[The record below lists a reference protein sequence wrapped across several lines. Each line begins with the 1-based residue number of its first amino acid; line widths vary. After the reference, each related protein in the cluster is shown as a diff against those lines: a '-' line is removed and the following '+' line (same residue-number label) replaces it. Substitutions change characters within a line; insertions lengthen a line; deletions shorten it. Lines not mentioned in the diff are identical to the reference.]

1 MKDFIRYNKR
11 CVLEGRDASTKILPT
26 SDLKFFFICNL
37 NVAARRR
44 YNELKS
50 KNFKVKFSNVKNAL
64 KLRNIL
70 DKKRKHSPLK
80 KHKNAIVVDTG
91 KLNKRKMLIKMSSN
105 VDKFFKNKYGK

>member
-1 MKDFIRYNKR
+1 MCFRRKR
-11 CVLEGRDASTKILPT
+11 RSTKILPT

-37 NVAARRR
+37 NVARRR

-70 DKKRKHSPLK
+70 DKKENIVLK
-80 KHKNAIVVDTG
+80 KT
-91 KLNKRKMLIKMSSN
+91 
-105 VDKFFKNKYGK
+105 